1 MKNHYRRTLA
11 VALCATLSVGASAQ
25 LSSNPD
31 KFLGNI
37 TTYGQVDY
45 EGVVYSTL
53 WNEIT
58 PENETKWESIEGNGR
73 GIFNW
78 DGADRSYNY
87 AKEHGFPFKFHC
99 LIWGAQ
105 YPSWM
110 NSLSTNDQHDALV
123 EWYDAVKE
131 HYNTIDLIDV
141 VNEAIKGHQPAPF
154 RNALGGEGK
163 TGYDWIIR
171 AFEMAHERWP
181 EAILIYNDYNSVLH
195 QRKEFI
201 DLVKTLRD
209 AGAPIDAYGLQSHD
223 LNATK
228 DNMTFDLFKKY
239 FDELNDSLLMPAYST
254 EYDIDEASDDVQ
266 LRQYKDQIPY
276 MWEKDYFAGLTLWGY
291 VFGRTWVDNS
301 GIVRNP
307 KNGTFTERPAY
318 TWLKEYMASDA
329 AKNAK
334 SPFPNFKK
342 EASVYIAPY
351 ALRMPVNEPVPVTVK
366 AELHNGK
373 TIASVALYA
382 NGELVSTLTSAPYV
396 FSYNP
401 TKEGYVRLNAVVTD
415 TDNKEYKRVG
425 GVTIHSARSPYA
437 GAIAM
442 PGTLEAE
449 NFDNGQDGITFH
461 DNDSKNSGGNEY
473 RENVGGV
480 DFMAENN
487 GVVISNTFGEEWLEY
502 TVDVKEAGLY
512 EYEVVAAATSK
523 NANFN
528 ILLSD
533 GSLLETLASVKVPY
547 DEDKQYKSVVG
558 RFSQELT
565 AGKHVI
571 RIAFVASG
579 TKLDKINL
587 KHVNINKGITAEI
600 KMDAEKIVLG
610 ESLNITVQTSVS
622 ATTDQ
627 IAKVDVYVAG
637 ALAKSMT
644 TAPYTFAYKAE
655 STGTF
660 DVRAIAF
667 DANGFEAP
675 EATATFVVK
684 PPRSPYATVTI
695 PGVIEAENFDAG
707 GEGDSFHDSDEKD
720 EGAVGYRADNEGVD
734 IVTGNKGYAIG
745 YTAAGEWLEYTV
757 NVAKTANYE
766 FRAVVSSGSDGSAF
780 TIALMNNGKATSLAR
795 VNVPNGG
802 SWDTYKAVNGKLS
815 KQLEAGE
822 QVIRFTI
829 NGAYCNIDKVY
840 IFEEGTTPDAIA
852 DVVSDQIS
860 TYNVYTTAG
869 ILVGQVTAN
878 AETIKEALRVLTGDN
893 GLYVVKNVDNGAAK
907 LMSTY

>member
-1 MKNHYRRTLA
+1 MKNHYKRTLA

-461 DNDSKNSGGNEY
+461 DNDTKNSGGNEY

-622 ATTDQ
+622 STTDQ

-644 TAPYTFAYKAE
+644 TAPYTFAYKSE

-675 EATATFVVK
+675 EAIATFVVK
-684 PPRSPYATVTI
+684 PARAPFAAVTI
-695 PGVIEAENFDAG
+695 PGIIEAENFDAG

>member
-1 MKNHYRRTLA
+1 MKNHYKRTLA
-11 VALCATLSVGASAQ
+11 VALCAMLSVGASAQ
-25 LSSNPD
+25 LSGNKD

-53 WNEIT
+53 WNQIT

-73 GIFNW
+73 GKFSW

-110 NSLSTNDQHDALV
+110 NSLSTQDQHDALV

-131 HYNTIDLIDV
+131 HYNTIELIDV

-254 EYDIDEASDDVQ
+254 EYDIDEASDEVQ
-266 LRQYKDQIPY
+266 LRQYKDQVPY
-276 MWEKDYFAGLTLWGY
+276 MWEKEYFAGLTLWGY
-291 VFGRTWVDNS
+291 VHGRTWVDDS
-301 GIVRNP
+301 GIVRDP
-307 KNGTFTERPAY
+307 KNGKFTERPAY

-342 EASVYIAPY
+342 DASVYIVPL

-366 AELHNGK
+366 AQLHNGK

-382 NGELVSTLTSAPYV
+382 NGELVSTATSAPYV

-415 TDNKEYKRVG
+415 TEGKEYKRVG

-437 GAIAM
+437 GAIAV

-461 DNDSKNSGGNEY
+461 DNDNKNSGDNNY

-480 DFMAENN
+480 DFKTEND

-547 DEDKQYKSVVG
+547 DEEGKYKSVVG
-558 RFSQELT
+558 RFAQELT
-565 AGKHVI
+565 VGKHVI
-571 RIAFVASG
+571 RVAFVASG

-587 KHVNINKGITAEI
+587 KHVNVNKNITAAI
-600 KMDAEKIVLG
+600 SMDAEKIVLG
-610 ESLNITVQTSVS
+610 ESLNITIQTSVS
-622 ATTDQ
+622 STTDK

-637 ALAKSMT
+637 ELAKSMT

-655 STGTF
+655 EAGTF
-660 DVRAIAF
+660 DVRAVAF
-667 DANGFEAP
+667 DANGYEAP
-675 EATATFVVK
+675 EATAKFVVK
-684 PPRSPYATVTI
+684 PPRAPYATVTI
-695 PGVIEAENFDAG
+695 PGVIEAENFDSG
-707 GEGDSFHDSDEKD
+707 GEGDSYHDSDEND
-720 EGAVGYRADNEGVD
+720 EGKANYRTDNGGVD

-745 YTAAGEWLEYTV
+745 YTAANEWLEYTV
-757 NVAKTANYE
+757 NVTKTANYE
-766 FRAVVSSGSDGSAF
+766 FRAIVSSGNDGSAF
-780 TIALMNNGKATSLAR
+780 TIALMNNGKATNLAK
-795 VNVPNGG
+795 VNVANGG
-802 SWDTYKAVNGKLS
+802 SWDSYKAVNGKFS

-840 IFEEGTTPDAIA
+840 IFEEGTNPDAIA

-878 AETIKEALRVLTGDN
+878 AETIKEALRVLTGDK
-893 GLYVVKNVDNGAAK
+893 GLYVVKNTETGAAK
-907 LMSTY
+907 LLSTY